1 MYPMTT
7 TATRTTTKTVS
18 SVSLKDRT
26 NDLSTSSK
34 GAEELEEELEES
46 ERSFE
51 SDWSRDENPYD
62 ASNSFLT
69 KIIKTHKKAME
80 TSEEERRRL
89 KGLLFKA
96 EDRCEE
102 LLEMNEH
109 LERELEKKE
118 KQFLIKME
126 EEKTKG
132 KQFPEREKMEIRERK
147 LESELQAVK
156 TMNESLERQ
165 VLSLKIRER
174 ERGGRFDSGCETRRR
189 QMKSSY
195 NHRNASAATTE
206 QMLRDEIRSEEQ
218 KEQQTLA
225 VIAETYAIEIRKLKE
240 KVEMYEKARMREKA
254 FGFQQK
260 HQQQQQREKQQQYFS
275 FEESEDGEENDD
287 EPRPPLT
294 VAKRLPSESESPF
307 GTLNSEGRVKA
318 AIVRLGILD
327 DNGDVPKMRN
337 F

>member
-1 MYPMTT
+1 MTT
-7 TATRTTTKTVS
+7 KRATRTKKTVS

-26 NDLSTSSK
+26 NDFSSSMSSK
-34 GAEELEEELEES
+34 GAEELEEESEN

-80 TSEEERRRL
+80 TSEDERRRL
-89 KGLLFKA
+89 KELLFKA

-118 KQFLIKME
+118 KKFRLKME

-174 ERGGRFDSGCETRRR
+174 EREDVLTKLRDETAK
-189 QMKSSY
+189 MKSSN

-260 HQQQQQREKQQQYFS
+260 HQQQQREKQKQYFS

-327 DNGDVPKMRN
+327 DNGDVPKMRS

>member
-1 MYPMTT
+1 M
-7 TATRTTTKTVS
+7 
-18 SVSLKDRT
+18 
-26 NDLSTSSK
+26 SSK
-34 GAEELEEELEES
+34 GAEELEEEEADS

-51 SDWSRDENPYD
+51 SDWSREEDPYD

-69 KIIKTHKKAME
+69 KIIKTHKRAME
-80 TSEEERRRL
+80 TSEDERRRL
-89 KGLLFKA
+89 KELLFTA

-118 KQFLIKME
+118 KQFRLKME

-147 LESELQAVK
+147 LESELEAVK

-174 ERGGRFDSGCETRRR
+174 EREDVLTKLRDETAK
-189 QMKSSY
+189 MKSS
-195 NHRNASAATTE
+195 NNQRNASAATTE
-206 QMLRDEIRSEEQ
+206 QMMRDEIRSEEQ

-240 KVEMYEKARMREKA
+240 KVEMYEKARLREKA

-260 HQQQQQREKQQQYFS
+260 QQQQQQQREKQQQYFS

-327 DNGDVPKMRN
+327 DNGDVPKMRS

>member
-1 MYPMTT
+1 MTT
-7 TATRTTTKTVS
+7 KKTTRTKKTVS

-26 NDLSTSSK
+26 NDFSSSMSSK
-34 GAEELEEELEES
+34 EAEVLEEESES

-80 TSEEERRRL
+80 TSEDERRRL
-89 KGLLFKA
+89 KELLFKA

-109 LERELEKKE
+109 LEREFEKKE
-118 KQFLIKME
+118 KQFRLKME

-147 LESELQAVK
+147 LESELAAVK

-174 ERGGRFDSGCETRRR
+174 KKEDVLTKLRDETAK
-189 QMKSSY
+189 MKSSN

-206 QMLRDEIRSEEQ
+206 QMMRDEIRSEEQ

>member
-1 MYPMTT
+1 MTT
-7 TATRTTTKTVS
+7 KNTTTTKKTVS
-18 SVSLKDRT
+18 SVSLKDRP
-26 NDLSTSSK
+26 NDFSSSMSSK
-34 GAEELEEELEES
+34 GAEELEEESES

-80 TSEEERRRL
+80 TSEDERRRL
-89 KGLLFKA
+89 KELLFKA

-118 KQFLIKME
+118 KQFRLKME

-132 KQFPEREKMEIRERK
+132 KQFPERERMEIRERK
-147 LESELQAVK
+147 LESELAAVK
-156 TMNESLERQ
+156 MMNESLERQ

-174 ERGGRFDSGCETRRR
+174 EREDVLTKLRDETAK
-189 QMKSSY
+189 MKSSN

-206 QMLRDEIRSEEQ
+206 QMMRDEIRSEEQ
-218 KEQQTLA
+218 KEQQMLS

-275 FEESEDGEENDD
+275 FEESEDREENDD

-294 VAKRLPSESESPF
+294 VAKHLPSESESPF

-327 DNGDVPKMRN
+327 DNGDVPKMRS

>member
-1 MYPMTT
+1 MTTT
-7 TATRTTTKTVS
+7 TATTKKKTS
-18 SVSLKDRT
+18 SLVSLKDRT
-26 NDLSTSSK
+26 NDFSSSSVSSK
-34 GAEELEEELEES
+34 GAEELEEEEADS

-51 SDWSRDENPYD
+51 SDWSREEDPYD

-69 KIIKTHKKAME
+69 KIIKTHKRAME
-80 TSEEERRRL
+80 TSEDERRRL
-89 KGLLFKA
+89 KELLFTA

-118 KQFLIKME
+118 KQFRLKME

-147 LESELQAVK
+147 LKSELEAVK

-174 ERGGRFDSGCETRRR
+174 EREDVLTKLRDETAK
-189 QMKSSY
+189 MKSS
-195 NHRNASAATTE
+195 NNQRNASAATTE
-206 QMLRDEIRSEEQ
+206 QMMRDEIRSEEQ

-240 KVEMYEKARMREKA
+240 KVEMYEKARLREKA

-260 HQQQQQREKQQQYFS
+260 QQQQQQQREKQQQYFS

-318 AIVRLGILD
+318 AIVRLGILY
-327 DNGDVPKMRN
+327 DNGDVPKMRS

>member
-1 MYPMTT
+1 MTT
-7 TATRTTTKTVS
+7 KKTTRTKKTVS

-26 NDLSTSSK
+26 NDFSSSMSSK
-34 GAEELEEELEES
+34 GAEVLEEESES

-80 TSEEERRRL
+80 TSEDERRRL
-89 KGLLFKA
+89 KELLFKA

-118 KQFLIKME
+118 KQFRLKME

-147 LESELQAVK
+147 LESELAAVK

-174 ERGGRFDSGCETRRR
+174 KKEDGLT
-189 QMKSSY
+189 
-195 NHRNASAATTE
+195 
-206 QMLRDEIRSEEQ
+206 MLRDEIRSEEQ

-327 DNGDVPKMRN
+327 DNGDVPKMRS

>member
-1 MYPMTT
+1 MTTT
-7 TATRTTTKTVS
+7 TATRTKKTS
-18 SVSLKDRT
+18 SLVSLKDRT
-26 NDLSTSSK
+26 NDFSTSSVSSK
-34 GAEELEEELEES
+34 GAEELEEEEADS

-51 SDWSRDENPYD
+51 SDWSREEDPYD

-69 KIIKTHKKAME
+69 KIIKTHKRAME
-80 TSEEERRRL
+80 TSEDERRRL
-89 KGLLFKA
+89 KELLFTA

-118 KQFLIKME
+118 KQFRLKME

-147 LESELQAVK
+147 LKSELEAVK

-174 ERGGRFDSGCETRRR
+174 EREDVLTKLRDETAK
-189 QMKSSY
+189 MKSS
-195 NHRNASAATTE
+195 NNQRNASAATTE
-206 QMLRDEIRSEEQ
+206 QMMRDEIRSEEQ

-240 KVEMYEKARMREKA
+240 KVEMYEKARLREKA

-260 HQQQQQREKQQQYFS
+260 QQQQQQQREKQQQYFS

-327 DNGDVPKMRN
+327 DNGDVPKMRS

>member
-1 MYPMTT
+1 MTTT
-7 TATRTTTKTVS
+7 TATRTKKTS
-18 SVSLKDRT
+18 SLVSLKDRT
-26 NDLSTSSK
+26 NDFSSSSVSSK
-34 GAEELEEELEES
+34 GAEELEEEEADS

-51 SDWSRDENPYD
+51 SDWSREEDPYD

-69 KIIKTHKKAME
+69 KIIKTHKRAME
-80 TSEEERRRL
+80 TSEDERRRL
-89 KGLLFKA
+89 KELLFTA

-118 KQFLIKME
+118 KQFRLKME

-147 LESELQAVK
+147 LKSELEAVK

-174 ERGGRFDSGCETRRR
+174 EREDVLTKLRDETAK
-189 QMKSSY
+189 MKSS
-195 NHRNASAATTE
+195 NNQRNASAATTE
-206 QMLRDEIRSEEQ
+206 QMMRDEIRSEEQ

-240 KVEMYEKARMREKA
+240 KVEMYEKARLREKA

-327 DNGDVPKMRN
+327 DNGDVPKMRS

>member
-1 MYPMTT
+1 
-7 TATRTTTKTVS
+7 
-18 SVSLKDRT
+18 
-26 NDLSTSSK
+26 
-34 GAEELEEELEES
+34 
-46 ERSFE
+46 
-51 SDWSRDENPYD
+51 
-62 ASNSFLT
+62 
-69 KIIKTHKKAME
+69 ME
-80 TSEEERRRL
+80 TSEDERRRL
-89 KGLLFKA
+89 KELLFKA

-109 LERELEKKE
+109 LEREFEKKE
-118 KQFLIKME
+118 KQFRLKME

-147 LESELQAVK
+147 LESELAAVK

-174 ERGGRFDSGCETRRR
+174 EREDVLTKLRDETA
-189 QMKSSY
+189 QMKKSS
-195 NHRNASAATTE
+195 NNP
-206 QMLRDEIRSEEQ
+206 QVLRDEIRSEEQ

-327 DNGDVPKMRN
+327 DNGDVPKMRS

>member
-1 MYPMTT
+1 MLQKKEKIQNHTEESIPFETLKLSHVVHTYIYIYPMTT
-7 TATRTTTKTVS
+7 TRTATRMKKTAS

-26 NDLSTSSK
+26 NDFSSSVSSK
-34 GAEELEEELEES
+34 GGAEEEEEESES

-51 SDWSRDENPYD
+51 SDWSREENPYD

-80 TSEEERRRL
+80 TSENERNRL
-89 KGLLFKA
+89 KELLYKA

-126 EEKTKG
+126 EEKTKQKASRTREDG
-132 KQFPEREKMEIRERK
+132 DSGTKIGIGITGGENDERESREASVVAENTRAGK
-147 LESELQAVK
+147 
-156 TMNESLERQ
+156 
-165 VLSLKIRER
+165 
-174 ERGGRFDSGCETRRR
+174 GGRFDSVARRDGEDEVE
-189 QMKSSY
+189 QSS
-195 NHRNASAATTE
+195 RTSSPATTE
-206 QMLRDEIRSEEQ
+206 QMMRDEIRSEEQ

-260 HQQQQQREKQQQYFS
+260 HQQQQQRKNNNS
-275 FEESEDGEENDD
+275 IS
-287 EPRPPLT
+287 
-294 VAKRLPSESESPF
+294 PSK
-307 GTLNSEGRVKA
+307 RVKMEK
-318 AIVRLGILD
+318 
-327 DNGDVPKMRN
+327 KMMTNRDPH
-337 F
+337 

>member
-1 MYPMTT
+1 MATKKT
-7 TATRTTTKTVS
+7 TRTKKTVS

-26 NDLSTSSK
+26 NDFSRSMSSK
-34 GAEELEEELEES
+34 GAEELEEESES

-80 TSEEERRRL
+80 TSEGERRRL
-89 KGLLFKA
+89 KELLFKA

-109 LERELEKKE
+109 LEREFEKKE
-118 KQFLIKME
+118 KQFRLKME

-174 ERGGRFDSGCETRRR
+174 EKEDVLTRLRDETAK
-189 QMKSSY
+189 MKSSN

-206 QMLRDEIRSEEQ
+206 QMMRDEIRSEEQ

>member
-1 MYPMTT
+1 MTT
-7 TATRTTTKTVS
+7 KKKTRTKETVS

-26 NDLSTSSK
+26 NDFSRSMSSK
-34 GAEELEEELEES
+34 GAEELEEESEN

-80 TSEEERRRL
+80 TSEDERRRL
-89 KGLLFKA
+89 KELLFKA

-118 KQFLIKME
+118 KKFRLKME

-174 ERGGRFDSGCETRRR
+174 EREDVLTKLRDETAK
-189 QMKSSY
+189 MKSSN

-260 HQQQQQREKQQQYFS
+260 HQQQQREKQKQYFS

-327 DNGDVPKMRN
+327 DNGDVPKMRS

>member
-1 MYPMTT
+1 MTT
-7 TATRTTTKTVS
+7 KKTTRTKETVS

-26 NDLSTSSK
+26 NDFSRSMSSK
-34 GAEELEEELEES
+34 GAEELEEEEADS

-80 TSEEERRRL
+80 TSENERRRL
-89 KGLLFKA
+89 KELLFKA

-109 LERELEKKE
+109 LEREFEKKE
-118 KQFLIKME
+118 KQFRLKME

-147 LESELQAVK
+147 LESELAAVK

-174 ERGGRFDSGCETRRR
+174 EREDVLTKLRDETA
-189 QMKSSY
+189 QMKKSS
-195 NHRNASAATTE
+195 NNP
-206 QMLRDEIRSEEQ
+206 QVLRDEIRSEEQ